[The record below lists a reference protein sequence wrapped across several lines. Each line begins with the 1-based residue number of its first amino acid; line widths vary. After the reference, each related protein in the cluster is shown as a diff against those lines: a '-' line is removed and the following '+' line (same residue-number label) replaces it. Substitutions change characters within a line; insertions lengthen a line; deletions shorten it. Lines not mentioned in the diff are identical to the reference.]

1 MSGLVK
7 CQDVSRQPGQ
17 PKRSL
22 CTLQVLATCGH
33 CPTAVLGSGPLVA
46 ASCSQQVLATCGH
59 CPCGSPWILP
69 TCRCILQPAATLYC
83 GPCHLATARQCS
95 SSPVFRCSPLLHII
109 FSTTYLQDST
119 SAPPGVGPQRHLLCN
134 TNQVIIEVITSF
146 NEREHIQ
153 LER

>member
-1 MSGLVK
+1 MEFRCPAWSTVKMSAANLGSPRGP
-7 CQDVSRQPGQ
+7 CAPC
-17 PKRSL
+17 RSSPPA
-22 CTLQVLATCGH
+22 ATA
-33 CPTAVLGSGPLVA
+33 PTAVLGSGPLVA

-83 GPCHLATARQCS
+83 GPCHLASARQCS

-119 SAPPGVGPQRHLLCN
+119 SAPPGVWAAKALTLQPWPSSDHLGN
-134 TNQVIIEVITSF
+134 
-146 NEREHIQ
+146 
-153 LER
+153 